1 MRGASLIVCVLSV
14 SLVVVTAGCATT
26 QAKKGCD
33 QIAEFQASRA
43 PTDPVKSSLAG
54 TCPSV
59 AVAFDPLA
67 VSASTLYR
75 NTVDRVD
82 SQAVL
87 NSNRRTYVGFMND
100 VKALT
105 EGGKSAGEARAEIEA
120 RLDEGQKKAVED
132 YENELAKKD
141 VAAVLLQLQD
151 DLLKI
156 ADATAR
162 ANAFNAVARQD
173 PSFAA
178 LTGMSMLQA
187 NKDLMG
193 DLNSVGRQLKDAS
206 KGTYLLIQLCN
217 EDKAAQKFMKDY
229 PVP

>member
-1 MRGASLIVCVLSV
+1 
-14 SLVVVTAGCATT
+14 
-26 QAKKGCD
+26 
-33 QIAEFQASRA
+33 
-43 PTDPVKSSLAG
+43 
-54 TCPSV
+54 
-59 AVAFDPLA
+59 
-67 VSASTLYR
+67 
-75 NTVDRVD
+75 
-82 SQAVL
+82 
-87 NSNRRTYVGFMND
+87 MND